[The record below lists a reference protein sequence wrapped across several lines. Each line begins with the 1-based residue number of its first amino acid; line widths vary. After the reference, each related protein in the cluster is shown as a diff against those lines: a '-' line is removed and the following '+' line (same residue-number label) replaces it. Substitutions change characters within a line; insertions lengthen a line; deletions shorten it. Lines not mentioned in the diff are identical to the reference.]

1 MKYSNSL
8 VKARLMELVE
18 SAMMP
23 TSSGNGAVQP
33 VPQWQIIVGDAQ
45 RAQGHFCQSRRK
57 ELRLGVLGYKNIKN
71 CRKKCK

>member
-33 VPQWQIIVGDAQ
+33 VPQWQIIVSDAQ
-45 RAQGHFCQSRRK
+45 RAQGHFCQSK
-57 ELRLGVLGYKNIKN
+57 
-71 CRKKCK
+71 

>member
-1 MKYSNSL
+1 
-8 VKARLMELVE
+8 MELVE

-45 RAQGHFCQSRRK
+45 RAQGHFCQSGRK
-57 ELRLGVLGYKNIKN
+57 ELGLGKLSYKKH
-71 CRKKCK
+71 KKW